1 MTGSTAFFAPL
12 ILTVPL
18 NRLPPFITN
27 RSKISILLSSNL
39 LDAKGCAHDVIDYVV
54 RVNLVVDF
62 L

>member
-18 NRLPPFITN
+18 NRLPPFIIN
-27 RSKISILLSSNL
+27 LSKISILPSNL
-39 LDAKGCAHDVIDYVV
+39 LDAKGCAHDVIDNVV